1 MSLTHKVVSLAHK
14 CFSVRSSG
22 TQRYLCPNPEPVM
35 LLVKNPTADA
45 GDARDTSSNP
55 ESGRYP
61 GIWSGNPL
69 HYSRLENSLD
79 REVWQARVHGVQSQ
93 TQLSTRS
100 TVLTCEYILGY
111 KQRGIKVADG
121 IKESV
126 YLKLGRLSWII
137 WVGPM

>member
-1 MSLTHKVVSLAHK
+1 
-14 CFSVRSSG
+14 
-22 TQRYLCPNPEPVM
+22 M
-35 LLVKNPTADA
+35 LMVKNPTADA
-45 GDARDTSSNP
+45 GDAQDTSSNP

-61 GIWSGNPL
+61 GVWSGNPL

-111 KQRGIKVADG
+111 EQRGIKVAG
-121 IKESV
+121 E
-126 YLKLGRLSWII
+126 LRNQFTLN
-137 WVGPM
+137 